1 MIEAHA
7 EVNKQDWDNYS
18 PLHFCAQ
25 TGFVEG
31 AQILLQFGA
40 AINIQSRKK
49 ETPIMIA
56 VQYDKFNMVKFLIES
71 HADIAKTAI
80 GVLLKILSCFFFFF
94 S

>member
-1 MIEAHA
+1 MISAHA

-31 AQILLQFGA
+31 AILLLSSGA

-49 ETPIMIA
+49 ETPLSIA
-56 VQYDKFNMVKFLIES
+56 VQNDQFGMVKFLIES
-71 HADIAKTAI
+71 HADVQKSAI
-80 GVLLKILSCFFFFF
+80 GIFIFYH
-94 S
+94 